1 MKKKG
6 SVIVLEKLK
15 KDMVEA
21 MKNQEKERLMVIR
34 MVKAAMQQEHI
45 DHKREL
51 DDDLLIDVINK
62 QIKMRMDAICE
73 FEKAN
78 RLDLVE
84 KNKRELEIL
93 KQYLP
98 EQLSQEEII
107 QIIDEAFDTLQP
119 TGKKDMGKVMM
130 EVTPKLKGRA
140 NMREVSTMINERL
153 N

>member
-62 QIKMRMDAICE
+62 QIKMRTDSINE

-84 KNKRELEIL
+84 KNKRELEVL
-93 KQYLP
+93 KEYLP
-98 EQLSQEEII
+98 EQLSQEEIM
-107 QIIDEAFDTLQP
+107 QIIDEVFEQLQP
-119 TGKKDMGKVMM
+119 TGKKDMGKIMK

>member
-1 MKKKG
+1 M
-6 SVIVLEKLK
+6 LEKFK

-62 QIKMRMDAICE
+62 QIKMRTDSINE

-84 KNKRELEIL
+84 KNKRELEVL
-93 KQYLP
+93 KEYLP
-98 EQLSQEEII
+98 EQLSQEEIM
-107 QIIDEAFDTLQP
+107 QIIDEVFEQLQP
-119 TGKKDMGKVMM
+119 TGKKDMGKIMK

>member
-6 SVIVLEKLK
+6 SVIVLEKFK

-62 QIKMRMDAICE
+62 QIKMRTDSINE

-84 KNKRELEIL
+84 KNKRELEVL
-93 KQYLP
+93 KEYLP
-98 EQLSQEEII
+98 EQLSQEEIM
-107 QIIDEAFDTLQP
+107 QIIDEVFEQLQP
-119 TGKKDMGKVMM
+119 TGKKDMGKIMK

>member
-1 MKKKG
+1 M
-6 SVIVLEKLK
+6 LEKLK
-15 KDMVEA
+15 NDMVEA

-62 QIKMRMDAICE
+62 QIKMRTDSIHE

-84 KNKRELEIL
+84 KNKRELEVL
-93 KQYLP
+93 KEYLP
-98 EQLSQEEII
+98 EQLSQEEIMSM
-107 QIIDEAFDTLQP
+107 IDEVFEQLQP
-119 TGKKDMGKVMM
+119 TGKKDMGKVMK
-130 EVTPKLKGRA
+130 EITPKLKGRA

>member
-1 MKKKG
+1 MKTKG

-62 QIKMRMDAICE
+62 QIKMRTDSINE

-84 KNKRELEIL
+84 KNKRELEVL

-98 EQLSQEEII
+98 EQLSQEEIVS
-107 QIIDEAFDTLQP
+107 IIDEVFDQLQP
-119 TGKKDMGKVMM
+119 TGKKDMGKIMK
-130 EVTPKLKGRA
+130 EITPKLKGRA